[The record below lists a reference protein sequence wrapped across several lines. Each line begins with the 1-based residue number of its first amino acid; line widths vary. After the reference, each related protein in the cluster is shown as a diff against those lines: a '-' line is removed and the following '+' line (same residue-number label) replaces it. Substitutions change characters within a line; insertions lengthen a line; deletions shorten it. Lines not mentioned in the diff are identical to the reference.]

1 MEESSAKIK
10 IIGMKTY
17 PSLKILAVK
26 QLNTSKYFEYVII
39 LQRQSQ
45 TR

>member
-1 MEESSAKIK
+1 MNEIFAKTV

-26 QLNTSKYFEYVII
+26 QLNTSKYFVYELI
-39 LQRQSQ
+39 L
-45 TR
+45 